1 MLTTV
6 KKIIELFK
14 VRISLTITLCAV
26 SGVFIMPHSNSFSLN
41 QFIILIVCT
50 FLSSASSS
58 AFNQFY
64 EKDLDVLMPRT
75 SQRPFATGFFKSDSY
90 WLFIFFALLVIS
102 LSVAALYLNI
112 ATAIYLLLGA
122 IFYGYVYTIVLKRSS
137 IYNIVIGG
145 LAGSFA
151 VLAGSAAVNPM
162 LSVPAIILSLILFLW
177 TPPHF
182 WSLAIAIEE
191 DYAKAKI
198 PMLPITN
205 GIEETKKKIFVYS
218 LFMLPV
224 IILPYI
230 IGFTGK
236 MFLVSS
242 LALTVYYNY
251 ICYDLYKF
259 KKDKFDLNKA
269 KKVFGYSILYLFLIF
284 VLFLIDS
291 LI

>member
-26 SGVFIMPHSNSFSLN
+26 SGAFIMPHSNSFSLN

-64 EKDLDVLMPRT
+64 EKDLDILMPRT

-90 WLFIFFALLVIS
+90 WLFIFFALLIIP
-102 LSVAALYLNI
+102 LLVAALYLNI

-122 IFYGYVYTIVLKRSS
+122 IFYGYVYTVVLKRSS

-198 PMLPITN
+198 PMLPNLIGAKSSSYVILSQTILLVIISFVPLLFN
-205 GIEETKKKIFVYS
+205 MGFIYLSFVLIGSLYFLWKSIILVFETTKKNAMSNFFASFIQLGLL
-218 LFMLPV
+218 LFAC
-224 IILPYI
+224 IIEGLI
-230 IGFTGK
+230 
-236 MFLVSS
+236 
-242 LALTVYYNY
+242 NY
-251 ICYDLYKF
+251 I
-259 KKDKFDLNKA
+259 
-269 KKVFGYSILYLFLIF
+269 
-284 VLFLIDS
+284 
-291 LI
+291 

>member
-41 QFIILIVCT
+41 QFIILIFCT

-90 WLFIFFALLVIS
+90 WLFIFFTLLVIS

-198 PMLPITN
+198 PMLPNLIGAKSSSYVILSQTILLVIISFVPLLFN
-205 GIEETKKKIFVYS
+205 MGFIYLSFVLIGSLYFLWKSIILVFETTKKNAMSNFFASFIQLGLL
-218 LFMLPV
+218 LFAC
-224 IILPYI
+224 IIEGLI
-230 IGFTGK
+230 
-236 MFLVSS
+236 
-242 LALTVYYNY
+242 NY
-251 ICYDLYKF
+251 I
-259 KKDKFDLNKA
+259 
-269 KKVFGYSILYLFLIF
+269 
-284 VLFLIDS
+284 
-291 LI
+291 

>member
-26 SGVFIMPHSNSFSLN
+26 SGAFIMPHSNSFSLN

-64 EKDLDVLMPRT
+64 EKDLDILMPRT

-90 WLFIFFALLVIS
+90 WLFIFFALLIIS
-102 LSVAALYLNI
+102 LLVAALYLNI

-122 IFYGYVYTIVLKRSS
+122 IFYGYVYTVVLKRSS

-198 PMLPITN
+198 PMLPNLIGAKSSSYVILSQTILLVIISFVPLLFN
-205 GIEETKKKIFVYS
+205 MGFIYLSFVLIGGLYFLWKSIILVFETTKKNAMSNFFASFIQLGLL
-218 LFMLPV
+218 LFAC
-224 IILPYI
+224 IIEGLI
-230 IGFTGK
+230 
-236 MFLVSS
+236 
-242 LALTVYYNY
+242 NY
-251 ICYDLYKF
+251 I
-259 KKDKFDLNKA
+259 
-269 KKVFGYSILYLFLIF
+269 
-284 VLFLIDS
+284 
-291 LI
+291 

>member
-1 MLTTV
+1 MLTNV

-26 SGVFIMPHSNSFSLN
+26 SGVFIMPLSNSFSLN
-41 QFIILIVCT
+41 QFIILISCT

-64 EKDLDVLMPRT
+64 EKDLDILMPRT

-90 WLFIFFALLVIS
+90 WLFIFFTLLVIS

-198 PMLPITN
+198 PMLPNLIGAKSSSYVILSQTILLVIISFVPLLFN
-205 GIEETKKKIFVYS
+205 MGFIYLSFVLIGGLYFLWKSIILVFETTKKNAMSNFFASFIQLGLL
-218 LFMLPV
+218 LFAC
-224 IILPYI
+224 IIEGLI
-230 IGFTGK
+230 
-236 MFLVSS
+236 
-242 LALTVYYNY
+242 NY
-251 ICYDLYKF
+251 I
-259 KKDKFDLNKA
+259 
-269 KKVFGYSILYLFLIF
+269 
-284 VLFLIDS
+284 
-291 LI
+291 

>member
-64 EKDLDVLMPRT
+64 EKDLDILMPRT

-90 WLFIFFALLVIS
+90 WLFIFFTLLVIS

-198 PMLPITN
+198 PMLPNLIGAKSSSYVILSQTILLVIISFVPLLFN
-205 GIEETKKKIFVYS
+205 MGFIYLSFALIGGLYFLWKSIILVFETTKKNAMSNFFASFIQLGLL
-218 LFMLPV
+218 LFAC
-224 IILPYI
+224 IIEGLI
-230 IGFTGK
+230 
-236 MFLVSS
+236 
-242 LALTVYYNY
+242 NY
-251 ICYDLYKF
+251 I
-259 KKDKFDLNKA
+259 
-269 KKVFGYSILYLFLIF
+269 
-284 VLFLIDS
+284 
-291 LI
+291 

>member
-6 KKIIELFK
+6 KKIIELIK

-41 QFIILIVCT
+41 QFIILIFCT

-64 EKDLDVLMPRT
+64 EKDLDILMPRT

-90 WLFIFFALLVIS
+90 WLFIFFTLLVIS

-198 PMLPITN
+198 PMLPNLIGAKSSSYVILSQTVLLVIISFVPLLFN
-205 GIEETKKKIFVYS
+205 MGFIYLSFVLIGGLYFLWKSIILVLETTKKNAMMNFFASFIQLGLL
-218 LFMLPV
+218 LFAC
-224 IILPYI
+224 IIEGLI
-230 IGFTGK
+230 
-236 MFLVSS
+236 
-242 LALTVYYNY
+242 NY
-251 ICYDLYKF
+251 I
-259 KKDKFDLNKA
+259 
-269 KKVFGYSILYLFLIF
+269 
-284 VLFLIDS
+284 
-291 LI
+291 

>member
-41 QFIILIVCT
+41 QFIILIFCT

-64 EKDLDVLMPRT
+64 EKELDVLMPRT

-90 WLFIFFALLVIS
+90 WLFIFFTLLVIS

-198 PMLPITN
+198 PMLPNLIGAKSSSYVILSQTILLVIISFVPLLFN
-205 GIEETKKKIFVYS
+205 MGFIYLSFVLIGSLYFLWKSIILVFETTKKNAMSNFFASFIQLGLL
-218 LFMLPV
+218 LFAC
-224 IILPYI
+224 IIEGLI
-230 IGFTGK
+230 
-236 MFLVSS
+236 
-242 LALTVYYNY
+242 NY
-251 ICYDLYKF
+251 I
-259 KKDKFDLNKA
+259 
-269 KKVFGYSILYLFLIF
+269 
-284 VLFLIDS
+284 
-291 LI
+291 

>member
-1 MLTTV
+1 MFTSIR
-6 KKIIELFK
+6 KIIEIFK

-64 EKDLDVLMPRT
+64 EKDLDILMPRT

-198 PMLPITN
+198 PMLPNLIGAKSSSYVILSQTILLVIISFVPLLFN
-205 GIEETKKKIFVYS
+205 MGFIYLTFVLIGSLYFLWKSIILVFETTKKNAMSNFFASFIQLGLL
-218 LFMLPV
+218 LFAC
-224 IILPYI
+224 IIEGLI
-230 IGFTGK
+230 
-236 MFLVSS
+236 
-242 LALTVYYNY
+242 NY
-251 ICYDLYKF
+251 I
-259 KKDKFDLNKA
+259 
-269 KKVFGYSILYLFLIF
+269 
-284 VLFLIDS
+284 
-291 LI
+291 

>member
-41 QFIILIVCT
+41 QFIILIFCT

-90 WLFIFFALLVIS
+90 WLFIFFTLLVIS

-122 IFYGYVYTIVLKRSS
+122 IFYGYIYTIVLKRSS

-198 PMLPITN
+198 PMLPNLIGAKSSSYVILSQTILLVIISFVPLLFN
-205 GIEETKKKIFVYS
+205 MGFIYLSFVLIGGLYFLWKSIILVFETTKKNAMSNFFASFIQLGLL
-218 LFMLPV
+218 LFAC
-224 IILPYI
+224 IIEGLI
-230 IGFTGK
+230 
-236 MFLVSS
+236 
-242 LALTVYYNY
+242 NY
-251 ICYDLYKF
+251 I
-259 KKDKFDLNKA
+259 
-269 KKVFGYSILYLFLIF
+269 
-284 VLFLIDS
+284 
-291 LI
+291 

>member
-26 SGVFIMPHSNSFSLN
+26 SGAFIMPHSNSFSLN

-64 EKDLDVLMPRT
+64 EKDLDILMPRT

-198 PMLPITN
+198 PMLPNLIGAKSSSYVILSQTILLVIISFVPLLFN
-205 GIEETKKKIFVYS
+205 MGFIYLSFVLIGGLYFLWKSIILVFETTKKNAMSNFFASFIQLGLL
-218 LFMLPV
+218 LFAC
-224 IILPYI
+224 IIEGLI
-230 IGFTGK
+230 
-236 MFLVSS
+236 
-242 LALTVYYNY
+242 NY
-251 ICYDLYKF
+251 I
-259 KKDKFDLNKA
+259 
-269 KKVFGYSILYLFLIF
+269 
-284 VLFLIDS
+284 
-291 LI
+291 

>member
-41 QFIILIVCT
+41 QFIVLIVCT

-90 WLFIFFALLVIS
+90 WLFIFFTLLVIS

-198 PMLPITN
+198 PMLPNLIGAKSSSYVILSQTILLVIISFVPLLFN
-205 GIEETKKKIFVYS
+205 MGFIYLSFVLIGGLYFLWKSIILVFETTKKNAMSNFFASFIQLGLL
-218 LFMLPV
+218 LFAC
-224 IILPYI
+224 IIEGLI
-230 IGFTGK
+230 
-236 MFLVSS
+236 
-242 LALTVYYNY
+242 NY
-251 ICYDLYKF
+251 I
-259 KKDKFDLNKA
+259 
-269 KKVFGYSILYLFLIF
+269 
-284 VLFLIDS
+284 
-291 LI
+291 

>member
-1 MLTTV
+1 MLTIV

-26 SGVFIMPHSNSFSLN
+26 SGVFIMPLSNSFSLN
-41 QFIILIVCT
+41 QFIILIACT

-64 EKDLDVLMPRT
+64 EKDLDILMPRT
-75 SQRPFATGFFKSDSY
+75 SQRPFATGFFKPDSY
-90 WLFIFFALLVIS
+90 WLFIFFALLIIS
-102 LSVAALYLNI
+102 LLVAALYLNI

-122 IFYGYVYTIVLKRSS
+122 IFYGYVYTVVLKRSS

-198 PMLPITN
+198 PMLPNLIGAKSSSYVILSQTILLVIISFVPLLFN
-205 GIEETKKKIFVYS
+205 MGFIYLSFVLIGSLYFLWKSIILVFETTKKNAMSNFFASFIQLGLL
-218 LFMLPV
+218 LFGC
-224 IILPYI
+224 IIEGLI
-230 IGFTGK
+230 
-236 MFLVSS
+236 
-242 LALTVYYNY
+242 NY
-251 ICYDLYKF
+251 I
-259 KKDKFDLNKA
+259 
-269 KKVFGYSILYLFLIF
+269 
-284 VLFLIDS
+284 
-291 LI
+291 

>member
-64 EKDLDVLMPRT
+64 EKDLDILMPRT

-90 WLFIFFALLVIS
+90 WLFIFFTLLVIS

-122 IFYGYVYTIVLKRSS
+122 IFYGYVYTILLKRSS

-198 PMLPITN
+198 PMLPNLIGAKSSSYVILSQTILLVIISFVPLLFN
-205 GIEETKKKIFVYS
+205 MGFIYLSFVLIGSLYFLWKSIILVFETTKKNAMSNFFASFIQLGLL
-218 LFMLPV
+218 LFAC
-224 IILPYI
+224 IIEGLI
-230 IGFTGK
+230 
-236 MFLVSS
+236 
-242 LALTVYYNY
+242 NY
-251 ICYDLYKF
+251 I
-259 KKDKFDLNKA
+259 
-269 KKVFGYSILYLFLIF
+269 
-284 VLFLIDS
+284 
-291 LI
+291 

>member
-1 MLTTV
+1 MLTIIE
-6 KKIIELFK
+6 KIIELFK

-41 QFIILIVCT
+41 QFIILIACT

-64 EKDLDVLMPRT
+64 EKDLDILMPRT

-90 WLFIFFALLVIS
+90 WLFIFFTLLVIS

-198 PMLPITN
+198 PMLPNLIGAKSSSYVILSQTILLVIISFVPLLFN
-205 GIEETKKKIFVYS
+205 MGFIYLSFVLIGSLYFLWKSIILVFETTKKNAMSNFFASFIQLGLL
-218 LFMLPV
+218 LFAC
-224 IILPYI
+224 IIEGLI
-230 IGFTGK
+230 
-236 MFLVSS
+236 
-242 LALTVYYNY
+242 NY
-251 ICYDLYKF
+251 I
-259 KKDKFDLNKA
+259 
-269 KKVFGYSILYLFLIF
+269 
-284 VLFLIDS
+284 
-291 LI
+291 

>member
-1 MLTTV
+1 MLNTV

-58 AFNQFY
+58 AFNQYY
-64 EKDLDVLMPRT
+64 EKDLDILMPRT

-90 WLFIFFALLVIS
+90 WLFIFFTLLVIS

-198 PMLPITN
+198 PMLPNLIGAKSSSYVILSQTILLVIISFVPLLFN
-205 GIEETKKKIFVYS
+205 MGFIYLSFVLIGSLYFLWKSIILVFETTKKNAMSNFFASFIQLGLL
-218 LFMLPV
+218 LFAC
-224 IILPYI
+224 IIEGLI
-230 IGFTGK
+230 
-236 MFLVSS
+236 
-242 LALTVYYNY
+242 NY
-251 ICYDLYKF
+251 I
-259 KKDKFDLNKA
+259 
-269 KKVFGYSILYLFLIF
+269 
-284 VLFLIDS
+284 
-291 LI
+291 

>member
-1 MLTTV
+1 MFIFLR
-6 KKIIELFK
+6 KIIEIFK

-26 SGVFIMPHSNSFSLN
+26 SGVFIMPYSNSFTFK
-41 QFIILIVCT
+41 QFLVLIFCT

-64 EKDLDVLMPRT
+64 EKDLDILMPRT

-198 PMLPITN
+198 PMLPNLIGAKSSSYVILSQTILLVIISFVPLLFN
-205 GIEETKKKIFVYS
+205 MGFIYLSFVLIGSLYFLWKSIILVFETTKKNAMSNFFASFIQLGLL
-218 LFMLPV
+218 LFAC
-224 IILPYI
+224 IIEGLI
-230 IGFTGK
+230 
-236 MFLVSS
+236 
-242 LALTVYYNY
+242 NY
-251 ICYDLYKF
+251 I
-259 KKDKFDLNKA
+259 
-269 KKVFGYSILYLFLIF
+269 
-284 VLFLIDS
+284 
-291 LI
+291 

>member
-41 QFIILIVCT
+41 QFIILIFCT

-90 WLFIFFALLVIS
+90 WLFIFFTLLVIS

-182 WSLAIAIEE
+182 WSLAIAIEG

-198 PMLPITN
+198 PMLPNLIGAKSSSYVILSQTILLVIISFVPLLFN
-205 GIEETKKKIFVYS
+205 MGFIYLSFVLIGSLYFLWKSIILVFETTKKNAMSNFFASFIQLGLL
-218 LFMLPV
+218 LFAC
-224 IILPYI
+224 IIEGLI
-230 IGFTGK
+230 
-236 MFLVSS
+236 
-242 LALTVYYNY
+242 NY
-251 ICYDLYKF
+251 I
-259 KKDKFDLNKA
+259 
-269 KKVFGYSILYLFLIF
+269 
-284 VLFLIDS
+284 
-291 LI
+291 

>member
-64 EKDLDVLMPRT
+64 EKDLDILMPRT

-198 PMLPITN
+198 PMLPNLIGAKSSSYVILSQT
-205 GIEETKKKIFVYS
+205 I
-218 LFMLPV
+218 LLV
-224 IILPYI
+224 IISFVPLLFNMGFIYLSFVLIGGLYFLWKSI
-230 IGFTGK
+230 I
-236 MFLVSS
+236 LVFETTRKNAMSNFFAS
-242 LALTVYYNY
+242 FIQLGLLLFACIIEGLINY
-251 ICYDLYKF
+251 I
-259 KKDKFDLNKA
+259 
-269 KKVFGYSILYLFLIF
+269 
-284 VLFLIDS
+284 
-291 LI
+291 

>member
-26 SGVFIMPHSNSFSLN
+26 SGAFIMPHSNSFSLN

-64 EKDLDVLMPRT
+64 EKDLDILMPRT

-90 WLFIFFALLVIS
+90 WLFIFFTLLVIS

-198 PMLPITN
+198 PMLPNLIGAKSSSYVILSQTILLVIISFVPLLFN
-205 GIEETKKKIFVYS
+205 MGFIYLSFVLIGGLYFLWKSIILVFETTKKNAMSNFFASFIQLGLL
-218 LFMLPV
+218 LFAC
-224 IILPYI
+224 IIEGLI
-230 IGFTGK
+230 
-236 MFLVSS
+236 
-242 LALTVYYNY
+242 NY
-251 ICYDLYKF
+251 I
-259 KKDKFDLNKA
+259 
-269 KKVFGYSILYLFLIF
+269 
-284 VLFLIDS
+284 
-291 LI
+291 

>member
-198 PMLPITN
+198 PMLPNLIGAKSSSYVILSQTILLVIISFVPLLFN
-205 GIEETKKKIFVYS
+205 MGFIYLSFVLIGGLYFLWKSIILVFETTKKNAMSNFFASFIQLGLL
-218 LFMLPV
+218 LFAC
-224 IILPYI
+224 IIEGLI
-230 IGFTGK
+230 
-236 MFLVSS
+236 
-242 LALTVYYNY
+242 NY
-251 ICYDLYKF
+251 I
-259 KKDKFDLNKA
+259 
-269 KKVFGYSILYLFLIF
+269 
-284 VLFLIDS
+284 
-291 LI
+291 

>member
-90 WLFIFFALLVIS
+90 WLFIFFTLLVIS

-198 PMLPITN
+198 PMLPNLIGAKSSSYVILSQTVLLVIISFVPLLFN
-205 GIEETKKKIFVYS
+205 MGIIYLLFVLIGGLYFLWKSIVLVLETTKKNAMSNFFASFIQLGLL
-218 LFMLPV
+218 LFAC
-224 IILPYI
+224 IIEGLI
-230 IGFTGK
+230 
-236 MFLVSS
+236 
-242 LALTVYYNY
+242 NY
-251 ICYDLYKF
+251 I
-259 KKDKFDLNKA
+259 
-269 KKVFGYSILYLFLIF
+269 
-284 VLFLIDS
+284 
-291 LI
+291 

>member
-41 QFIILIVCT
+41 QFIILIFCT

-75 SQRPFATGFFKSDSY
+75 SQRPFATGYFKSDSY
-90 WLFIFFALLVIS
+90 WLFIFFTLLVIS

-182 WSLAIAIEE
+182 WSLAIAVEE

-198 PMLPITN
+198 PMLPNLIGAKSSSYVILSQTILLVIISFVPLLFN
-205 GIEETKKKIFVYS
+205 MGFIYLSFVLIGSLYFLWKSIILVFETTKKNAMSNFFASFIQLGLL
-218 LFMLPV
+218 LFAC
-224 IILPYI
+224 IIEGLI
-230 IGFTGK
+230 
-236 MFLVSS
+236 
-242 LALTVYYNY
+242 NY
-251 ICYDLYKF
+251 I
-259 KKDKFDLNKA
+259 
-269 KKVFGYSILYLFLIF
+269 
-284 VLFLIDS
+284 
-291 LI
+291 

>member
-41 QFIILIVCT
+41 QFIILIFCT

-90 WLFIFFALLVIS
+90 WLFIFFTLLVIS

-198 PMLPITN
+198 PMLPNLIGAKSSSYVILSQTILLVIISFVPLLFN
-205 GIEETKKKIFVYS
+205 MGFIYLTFVLIGSLYFLWKSIILVFETTKKNAMSNFFASFIQLGLL
-218 LFMLPV
+218 LFGC
-224 IILPYI
+224 IIEGLI
-230 IGFTGK
+230 
-236 MFLVSS
+236 
-242 LALTVYYNY
+242 NY
-251 ICYDLYKF
+251 I
-259 KKDKFDLNKA
+259 
-269 KKVFGYSILYLFLIF
+269 
-284 VLFLIDS
+284 
-291 LI
+291 

>member
-90 WLFIFFALLVIS
+90 WLFIFFTLLVIS

-198 PMLPITN
+198 PMLPNLIGAKSSSYVILSQTILLVIISFVPLLFN
-205 GIEETKKKIFVYS
+205 MGFIYLSFVLIGSLYFLWKSIILVFETTKKNAMSNFFASFIQLGLL
-218 LFMLPV
+218 LFAC
-224 IILPYI
+224 IIEGLI
-230 IGFTGK
+230 
-236 MFLVSS
+236 
-242 LALTVYYNY
+242 NY
-251 ICYDLYKF
+251 I
-259 KKDKFDLNKA
+259 
-269 KKVFGYSILYLFLIF
+269 
-284 VLFLIDS
+284 
-291 LI
+291 

>member
-26 SGVFIMPHSNSFSLN
+26 SGAFIMPHSNSFSLN
-41 QFIILIVCT
+41 QFIILIFCT

-90 WLFIFFALLVIS
+90 WLFIFFTLLVIS

-198 PMLPITN
+198 PMLPNLIGAKSSSYVILSQTILLVIISFVPLLFN
-205 GIEETKKKIFVYS
+205 MGFIYLCFVLIGGLYFLWKSIILVFETTKKNAMSNFFASFIQLGLL
-218 LFMLPV
+218 LFAC
-224 IILPYI
+224 IIEGLI
-230 IGFTGK
+230 
-236 MFLVSS
+236 
-242 LALTVYYNY
+242 NY
-251 ICYDLYKF
+251 I
-259 KKDKFDLNKA
+259 
-269 KKVFGYSILYLFLIF
+269 
-284 VLFLIDS
+284 
-291 LI
+291 